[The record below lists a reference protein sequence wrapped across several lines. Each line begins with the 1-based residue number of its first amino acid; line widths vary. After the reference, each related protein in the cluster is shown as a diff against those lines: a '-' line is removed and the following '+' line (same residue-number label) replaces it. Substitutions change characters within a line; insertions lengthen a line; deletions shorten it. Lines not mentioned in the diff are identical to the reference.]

1 MQPYQLLDSGDG
13 RKLERVGE
21 YTIIRP
27 APQALWAPFTPDV
40 WSEAQSEFVKEK
52 GEKGVWRPRNLP
64 EDVKKKD
71 AGKGVPDAWNV
82 ASPSG
87 IRYYIEPN
95 EYGNIGIFPE
105 HWIYSAELP
114 DILPK
119 NAQVLN
125 VFTYTGS
132 SALDLVKAGAR
143 VTAVDSAKTAMNT
156 YVNNLEA
163 NKFGRQGSRLVLE
176 DATKFLQREIRRE
189 SQYDCVM
196 IDAPSYGRGTK
207 NEVFDLEKELVKLL
221 RAAKSLC
228 RADGTIIIT
237 LHSPRY
243 TQAAL
248 EQTVRQLFAHRQ
260 DILVQELKLEAENGS
275 YLTSGTLIQ
284 IH

>member
-27 APQALWAPFTPDV
+27 APQAIWAPFTPEAWDQ
-40 WSEAQSEFVKEK
+40 AQSEFVKEK

-64 EDVKKKD
+64 GDVKKKQ
-71 AGKGVPDAWNV
+71 AGTGIPDSWNV

-87 IRYYIEPN
+87 IRYYVEPN

-114 DILPK
+114 KLLPK
-119 NAQVLN
+119 NAKVLN

-132 SALDLVKAGAR
+132 NAIDLLKSGAQ

-156 YVNNLEA
+156 YVSNLEA
-163 NKFGRQGSRLVLE
+163 NGLGRKGSRLILE
-176 DATKFLQREIRRE
+176 DAMKFLQREVRRE
-189 SQYDCVM
+189 SEYDCVM

-207 NEVFDLEKELVKLL
+207 NEVFDLEVEFVKLL
-221 RAAKSLC
+221 HAAKKLC
-228 RADGTIIIT
+228 RPDGTIIIT